1 MFNWHPLLMMLAFV
15 GCMAEAIMTYSTTPS
30 SLSFH
35 IPETNR
41 PMKKA
46 VHGALHGLALLLS
59 LLGIVAA
66 IQSHTQKKPMPVR
79 RPCRIDDGDDDGEPG
94 SLVVSRSSLPSRS
107 LLTLSTAPARCPTFT
122 RRTRIW
128 ACSRC

>member
-59 LLGIVAA
+59 LFGIVAA

-79 RPCRIDDGDDDGEPG
+79 RPCRPCRPCRIDDDGDDGTNPA
-94 SLVVSRSSLPSRS
+94 RSSFL
-107 LLTLSTAPARCPTFT
+107 T
-122 RRTRIW
+122 RRPLLVP
-128 ACSRC
+128 S